1 MLLSGGFVSYMS
13 FYYKSLKKY
22 RRKKDHIAQKVRETL
37 LQIDNL
43 NETVFRDSITVENN
57 PSMSGGKTVLFLGT
71 GASEMIPNPMCG
83 CDLCRRWRLPGKL

>member
-1 MLLSGGFVSYMS
+1 MS

-57 PSMSGGKTVLFLGT
+57 LSMSGGKTVLFLGT
-71 GASEMIPNPMCG
+71 GALACFRGTELSDHNAIFAICA
-83 CDLCRRWRLPGKL
+83 LP

>member
-1 MLLSGGFVSYMS
+1 MS
-13 FYYKSLKKY
+13 FYYKLLKKY

-71 GASEMIPNPMCG
+71 GALDSFRGTELSDHNAIFAICA
-83 CDLCRRWRLPGKL
+83 LP